1 MKLYVATY
9 GTQRNKYHAKGCK
22 QFSLICATTNK
33 NCLTED
39 AFVSRLFVQNPTF
52 LGGISA
58 CNLVMVILPSFSPGC

>member
-1 MKLYVATY
+1 MEGKETNIMQKAV
-9 GTQRNKYHAKGCK
+9 NSC
-22 QFSLICATTNK
+22 LICATTNK

-39 AFVSRLFVQNPTF
+39 AFVSCLFVQNPTF